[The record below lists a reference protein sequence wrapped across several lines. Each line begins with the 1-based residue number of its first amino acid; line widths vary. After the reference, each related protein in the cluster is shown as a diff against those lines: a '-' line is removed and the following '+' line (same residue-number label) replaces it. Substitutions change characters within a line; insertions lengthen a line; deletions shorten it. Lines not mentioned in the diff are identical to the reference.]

1 LTTPG
6 VVNYESLTISWK
18 SRVGGGDS
26 GADGYSVNI
35 ADDLPDVPA
44 YGSPGEEGGGSGL
57 SLTVDQYD
65 NGGGETGVEI
75 RWRGA
80 QVAFKMLPKD
90 DDGTGNFLRKDTFV
104 DASASVDA
112 TGLAT
117 FTYDGNTITAQL
129 PNYTGVRANRVEIG
143 GRTGGANDNHWIDDL
158 SIVAFPFDASA
169 AEAGQTVT
177 FQATADKP
185 GMFSAGPAIASD
197 GTLTYTPA
205 PNANGVANVTVV
217 AKDNGGTAGGGHDT
231 SAPCSFTIT
240 LTPVND
246 CPTADSQTVT
256 VDLNSTANL
265 TLVGHDVDGDA
276 LQYSVSQAP
285 AHGVVVLQVNTGAA
299 TYTPTAGYSGPD
311 LFKFKASDGHCDAE
325 GTVTINVRTAC
336 TPPVARI
343 TASPLVDFSPEV
355 THKVLISC
363 NGSNACLRLDGSLSS
378 DAESPLSELTFQWF
392 VEPGALPVATGMIV
406 TNCLDVGTQV
416 IDLVVTDPCHL
427 SGHDSL
433 TVDVISA
440 GEAIDELIDRV
451 NSSTVARKNKRPFIA
466 TLKAASASAERGQT
480 RTAANQLHAFQN
492 KVRAQ
497 VSKDNPGEAAIW
509 TQWAQNI
516 IDALSRCN

>member
-1 LTTPG
+1 
-6 VVNYESLTISWK
+6 
-18 SRVGGGDS
+18 
-26 GADGYSVNI
+26 
-35 ADDLPDVPA
+35 
-44 YGSPGEEGGGSGL
+44 
-57 SLTVDQYD
+57 
-65 NGGGETGVEI
+65 
-75 RWRGA
+75 
-80 QVAFKMLPKD
+80 
-90 DDGTGNFLRKDTFV
+90 
-104 DASASVDA
+104 
-112 TGLAT
+112 
-117 FTYDGNTITAQL
+117 
-129 PNYTGVRANRVEIG
+129 
-143 GRTGGANDNHWIDDL
+143 
-158 SIVAFPFDASA
+158 FDASS
-169 AEAGQTVT
+169 AEAGQTVQ
-177 FQATADKP
+177 FVVSNDKP
-185 GMFSAGPAIASD
+185 GMFSAQPAIAPN

-205 PNANGVANVTVV
+205 PNANGVATVTVV

-231 SAPCSFTIT
+231 SDPCSFTIT

-246 CPTADSQTVT
+246 CPTADNQSVT
-256 VDLNSTANL
+256 VALNSTANL

-285 AHGVVVLQVNTGAA
+285 AHGVVVVQVNTGAA

-406 TNCLDVGTQV
+406 TNCLDLGTQV

-497 VSKDNPGEAAIW
+497 VSKDNPAEAAIW
-509 TQWAQNI
+509 TQWAQDI
-516 IDALSRCN
+516 IDALSHCN